1 MCDSPTGLLVFALK
15 GLRLLAPRLPF
26 TPEQIITFTNLAWL
40 PGPEY
45 AMRFWAHCATHDN
58 NINNNNARKEAAK
71 KPAMR
76 PRVGITVFL
85 GETGTTGGEGAGP
98 DTTAAPLPEASER
111 TVQVDAPTKADAG
124 AGYVCPAWA
133 NARYSVLF
141 SQRAQGVPGLL
152 AWERPHVILTG
163 LRGLAAEVLKADGR
177 LRAGELAGG
186 GDTVPLEGVVSPGD
200 EAAGAEGDDGG
211 LRPPPRPIL
220 EQGDSSR
227 TQVASQPPS
236 SPKGKEP
243 EMASPI
249 TAAAD
254 QPGSPWAPAKDGEE
268 GEEERSI
275 REGTPDTVVLVTA
288 PTPKEEET
296 AKK

>member
-58 NINNNNARKEAAK
+58 INTTRTDAPK
-71 KPAMR
+71 KSATR

-85 GETGTTGGEGAGP
+85 GETGTGDEEGGSAAGAAAA
-98 DTTAAPLPEASER
+98 AAPEANDR
-111 TVQVDAPTKADAG
+111 TVQLEAPTKADAG

-133 NARYSVLF
+133 NAHYSVLF
-141 SQRAQGVPGLL
+141 SQRAHGVPGLL

-177 LRAGELAGG
+177 LRPSPAGAETA
-186 GDTVPLEGVVSPGD
+186 PLEGVVSPGD
-200 EAAGAEGDDGG
+200 EAAGGDDDG
-211 LRPPPRPIL
+211 LKPPPRPIL

-254 QPGSPWAPAKDGEE
+254 QDRKPPSPWAPAKDGEE
-268 GEEERSI
+268 EEEERSI

-288 PTPKEEET
+288 PTPKEEEI
-296 AKK
+296 AK

>member
-45 AMRFWAHCATHDN
+45 AMRFWAHCATHDSDS
-58 NINNNNARKEAAK
+58 NNNTRKEAAK
-71 KPAMR
+71 KPATR

-85 GETGTTGGEGAGP
+85 GETGTEGEGGGT
-98 DTTAAPLPEASER
+98 DNAALPEANDR
-111 TVQVDAPTKADAG
+111 TVQVEAPTKVDAG

-133 NARYSVLF
+133 NAHYSVLF
-141 SQRAQGVPGLL
+141 SQRAHGLPGLL

-177 LRAGELAGG
+177 LRASPAE

-200 EAAGAEGDDGG
+200 DEAAGAGGEGGDDGG
-211 LRPPPRPIL
+211 LQPPQRPIL

-243 EMASPI
+243 EMVSPI

-254 QPGSPWAPAKDGEE
+254 QDRNPGSPWAPAKDGEE
-268 GEEERSI
+268 EEERSI

-288 PTPKEEET
+288 PKEDED
-296 AKK
+296 AK

>member
-1 MCDSPTGLLVFALK
+1 
-15 GLRLLAPRLPF
+15 
-26 TPEQIITFTNLAWL
+26 
-40 PGPEY
+40 
-45 AMRFWAHCATHDN
+45 MRFWAHCATHDN
-58 NINNNNARKEAAK
+58 KDNNNARKDAAK
-71 KPAMR
+71 KPATR
-76 PRVGITVFL
+76 PRVAITVFL
-85 GETGTTGGEGAGP
+85 GETGTTGGEGGGP
-98 DTTAAPLPEASER
+98 DTAAAALPEANER

-177 LRAGELAGG
+177 LRAPD
-186 GDTVPLEGVVSPGD
+186 DTVPLEGVVSPGD
-200 EAAGAEGDDGG
+200 EAAGAGEGGEDDGG
-211 LRPPPRPIL
+211 LKPPPRPIL

-268 GEEERSI
+268 EEERSI